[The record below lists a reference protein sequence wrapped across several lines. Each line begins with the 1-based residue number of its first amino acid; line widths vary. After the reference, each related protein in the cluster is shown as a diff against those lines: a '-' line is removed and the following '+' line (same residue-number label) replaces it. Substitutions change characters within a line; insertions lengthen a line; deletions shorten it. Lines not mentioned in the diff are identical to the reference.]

1 MLWCEE
7 AARGGVMVGVDT
19 GHPPP
24 GPSFYLNTWSV
35 MSPLCLPSVSRPR
48 VSLLG
53 HFLLEHLVTTAPWES
68 KWNINCQLSWGFD
81 LRRYWVWLYYD
92 CWFLIS
98 CSRPNI
104 VNNELLKPHVVPL
117 STISGLILYLAG
129 GLETSSTDLKFPLKV
144 LVNPLNP

>member
-1 MLWCEE
+1 MI
-7 AARGGVMVGVDT
+7 GGDAVSANCRNFHLIASEIGW
-19 GHPPP
+19 
-24 GPSFYLNTWSV
+24 LN
-35 MSPLCLPSVSRPR
+35 
-48 VSLLG
+48 
-53 HFLLEHLVTTAPWES
+53 
-68 KWNINCQLSWGFD
+68 
-81 LRRYWVWLYYD
+81 D